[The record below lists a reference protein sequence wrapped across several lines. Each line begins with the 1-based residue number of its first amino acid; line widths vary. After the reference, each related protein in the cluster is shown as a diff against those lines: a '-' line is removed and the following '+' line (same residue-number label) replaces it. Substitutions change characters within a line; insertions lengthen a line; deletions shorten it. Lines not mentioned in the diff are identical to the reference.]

1 MQKQITRS
9 GVVEKTMK
17 ILVVDDDEL
26 IRELLV
32 EILAAHDY
40 TDIIQAESG
49 EDALTK
55 ISQADQAFDCFMFDI
70 QMPGMDGIELCSNV
84 RAMVPYKNSPVI
96 MITAMNNQDYVGRAF
111 TAGATDYVTKPFDTT
126 ELITRVR
133 LADRLQSET
142 KRASEAV
149 VTAQAKPKAPFSEPV
164 AIAEIKGFV
173 NSAVLENYVLINL
186 EQKHFPLAA
195 IALNIP
201 ELSLVH
207 SGSSESEYQYVLTD
221 VAEVISDLLVGSQ
234 AFMSYV
240 GGGVFICVGNRH
252 TMPDANDLQSELVV
266 MLNDQDLVFCDEVQT
281 CFTAKVGA
289 KSAPKLFEKR
299 GDLRFLD
306 RALENMKAAAMGGQ
320 TTRSGKFGSRSEVAF
335 AA

>member
-1 MQKQITRS
+1 
-9 GVVEKTMK
+9 MK

-40 TDIIQAESG
+40 EDITQAESG

-55 ISQADQAFDCFMFDI
+55 ISQSDQPFDCFMFDI

-84 RAMVPYKNSPVI
+84 RAMAVYKNSPVI

-142 KRASEAV
+142 KRASEAFV
-149 VTAQAKPKAPFSEPV
+149 NAQAKPKTPYSEAVSIP
-164 AIAEIKGFV
+164 EIKGFV
-173 NSAVLENYVLINL
+173 NSAVLENYVMINL

-195 IALNIP
+195 IAMHIP
-201 ELSLVH
+201 ELSMIH
-207 SGSSESEYQYVLTD
+207 SGSSESEFQFVLTD
-221 VAEVISDLLVGSQ
+221 VAEVISDLLCGSQ
-234 AFMSYV
+234 AFMSYI

-252 TMPDANDLQSELVV
+252 TMADANDLQSELVV
-266 MLNDQDLVFCDEVQT
+266 MLNDPDLVFCDEVQT
-281 CFTAKVGA
+281 CLTAQVGA
-289 KSAPKLFEKR
+289 KAAPKLFEKR

-306 RALENMKAAAMGGQ
+306 RALENMKAVAAAPQ
-320 TTRSGKFGSRSEVAF
+320 VTRSNKFGSRSEVAF